1 MQIATARTPS
11 IAAAPISGPDGKL
24 QNRAPLQEL
33 GSSIHHSREN
43 LKCSIS
49 GKGDILWKE
58 DDGLTKML
66 NDLSDEQVEIAA
78 RASYNYLQNPSE
90 DMRHQCAKQY
100 AQRFLRSKRGDTEKA
115 LQRLRETLAFRDE
128 LDVDG
133 LRKAFD
139 GSENSVSEPLKKHL
153 SSGSVYVASFDK
165 VWHR

>member
-1 MQIATARTPS
+1 MRLTVGNLRSFRGFGTRNI
-11 IAAAPISGPDGKL
+11 
-24 QNRAPLQEL
+24 QEE
-33 GSSIHHSREN
+33 EN
-43 LKCSIS
+43 LK
-49 GKGDILWKE
+49 
-58 DDGLTKML
+58 KML

-78 RASYNYLQNPSE
+78 RASYKYLQNPSE
-90 DMRHQCAKQY
+90 EMRHQCAKQY

-139 GSENSVSEPLKKHL
+139 GSESSASEPLKKHL